1 MIKINLL
8 PTEPGK
14 RPAAAAARKVAGP
27 SAVPYYLGLLIVYG
41 VAIVLGLFFWNQ
53 VRMVQNTAT
62 SLVKERDK
70 KKAEVQAR
78 EKEFEEQNLKSR
90 EIEERYAVVEALGPQ
105 NRIFWSEKIN
115 MVAKSRLNL
124 AVYITKMELTE
135 RVEEVETDESI
146 QRRKKWQE
154 ENKKTPNKTP
164 EPPAV
169 KQPVVYQA
177 LIINAIAYGTDSPQ
191 RLRQVTAFSE
201 NLRGLE
207 WPRDNGQ
214 VAKFVDRLS
223 PDFEPLP
230 QKLDRVA
237 GVEVLRFGIK
247 INAHPQ
253 KAQTGPKPPAAAG
266 TDAAAAPAAAKGGK

>member
-14 RPAAAAARKVAGP
+14 RPAAAARKAAGP
-27 SAVPYYLGLLIVYG
+27 SAVPYYLALLIAYAVTL
-41 VAIVLGLFFWNQ
+41 ALGLYFWNE
-53 VRMVQNTAT
+53 VRTIQNTANA
-62 SLVKERDK
+62 LVKDRDK

-90 EIEERYAVVEALGPQ
+90 EIEERYAVVAALGPQ

-135 RVEEVETDESI
+135 RVEEVETEESI
-146 QRRKKWQE
+146 QRRKKWAE
-154 ENKKTPNKTP
+154 DNKKTPNKTP
-164 EPPAV
+164 EPPAI
-169 KQPVVYQA
+169 KQPVVYQS

-207 WPRDNGQ
+207 WARESGQ
-214 VAKFVDRLS
+214 MVKFVDRLS

-230 QKLDRVA
+230 QKLDMVA
-237 GVEVLRFGIK
+237 GVEVLRFGVK
-247 INAHPQ
+247 INADPQ
-253 KAQTGPKPPAAAG
+253 KASATPPGAQPGAPG
-266 TDAAAAPAAAKGGK
+266 AAPAAAAKGGN